1 MADNPLSARRLPL
14 DDPFWDSRPRYR
26 AAEYEASQLND
37 GQETQGS
44 GYVEGYTRNSAG
56 GGGQPGWGL
65 TSPPIAARHF
75 PEISA
80 NRREWDLMASP
91 TAGNDRPQTSTNQE
105 ESNPINSSIFGAQ
118 ASALQQP
125 NSVKHLTCWYWANKG
140 CRLSDHAC
148 LYSHH
153 DTGRVA
159 EPPVQVQRGR
169 EFSLPLYASLK
180 FVSFFLYFVL
190 KSSKLR

>member
-1 MADNPLSARRLPL
+1 MADTPLSAPRLPL
-14 DDPFWDSRPRYR
+14 DDPFWESRPRDR
-26 AAEYEASQLND
+26 

-44 GYVEGYTRNSAG
+44 GYVEGYARNAAG

-65 TSPPIAARHF
+65 TSPPIAAGYF
-75 PEISA
+75 PQISA
-80 NRREWDLMASP
+80 NRRDWGFMASP
-91 TAGNDRPQTSTNQE
+91 TAGNDGPQTSTNQE
-105 ESNPINSSIFGAQ
+105 ESKPINSPISGAQ
-118 ASALQQP
+118 TSALQQP

-153 DTGRVA
+153 DTGRIA

-169 EFSLPLYASLK
+169 EFSLPLRFTQTRVFLLILRFEK
-180 FVSFFLYFVL
+180 FEIALTPI
-190 KSSKLR
+190 